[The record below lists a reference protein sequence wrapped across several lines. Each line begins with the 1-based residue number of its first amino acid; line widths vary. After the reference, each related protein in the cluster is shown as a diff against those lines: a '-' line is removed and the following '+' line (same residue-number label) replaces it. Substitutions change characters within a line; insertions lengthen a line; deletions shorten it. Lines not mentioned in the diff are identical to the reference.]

1 MIDDISTRCRRE
13 CVFLPCLGSRS
24 NSGRC
29 RGKSSPVEW
38 LFFSLP
44 VATRHGSR
52 PSWSEQGKTPM
63 EVKPNSYF
71 PPFPLPCNPTGIF
84 SACFHISEV
93 GNEAMASIVSNETSD
108 SGKPSPS
115 RPRRRA
121 PRACQFCRLRKVC
134 SVRRPPGKGA
144 PLPLISEQRCNLW
157 AVEMR

>member
-1 MIDDISTRCRRE
+1 MIS
-13 CVFLPCLGSRS
+13 LPDVGVNVSFFPVLAPAATLGDAAGSLHPW
-24 NSGRC
+24 SG
-29 RGKSSPVEW
+29 
-38 LFFSLP
+38 FFSSQWQL
-44 VATRHGSR
+44 ATGHGQA
-52 PSWSEQGKTPM
+52 WSEQGKTPM

-71 PPFPLPCNPTGIF
+71 PSFPLPCNPTGIF

-108 SGKPSPS
+108 REKPSPS

>member
-1 MIDDISTRCRRE
+1 MIS
-13 CVFLPCLGSRS
+13 LPDVGVNASCFTVLAPAANSERS
-24 NSGRC
+24 

-38 LFFSLP
+38 LFFSQWQL
-44 VATRHGSR
+44 ATGHGQA
-52 PSWSEQGKTPM
+52 WSEQGKTPM

-71 PPFPLPCNPTGIF
+71 PSFPLPCNPTGIF

-108 SGKPSPS
+108 REKPSPS

-144 PLPLISEQRCNLW
+144 PLPLISEQRRNLW

>member
-1 MIDDISTRCRRE
+1 MIS
-13 CVFLPCLGSRS
+13 LPDVGVNASF
-24 NSGRC
+24 
-29 RGKSSPVEW
+29 SPVLAPAATLGDAAGSLHPW
-38 LFFSLP
+38 SGFFFLP
-44 VATRHGSR
+44 VA
-52 PSWSEQGKTPM
+52 GKTPM

-71 PPFPLPCNPTGIF
+71 PSFPLPCNPTGIF

-144 PLPLISEQRCNLW
+144 SLPLISEQCCNLW